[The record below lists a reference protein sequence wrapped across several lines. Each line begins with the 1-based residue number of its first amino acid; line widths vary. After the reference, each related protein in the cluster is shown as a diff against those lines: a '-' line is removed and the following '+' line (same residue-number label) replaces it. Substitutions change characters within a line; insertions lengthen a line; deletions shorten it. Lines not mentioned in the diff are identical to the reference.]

1 MIADFLCWMMFVALL
16 AAFLLSL
23 AVKWRVLEWMQV
35 HAPCDLINEMLNCKF
50 CTSFWMGVVI
60 SLILCVVIGNWW
72 LIAIPICSTIIT
84 RELW

>member
-1 MIADFLCWMMFVALL
+1 MIADFLCWMVFVALF

-23 AVKWRVLEWMQV
+23 AVKWRILEWMQV

-72 LIAIPICSTIIT
+72 LIAIPTCSTIIT